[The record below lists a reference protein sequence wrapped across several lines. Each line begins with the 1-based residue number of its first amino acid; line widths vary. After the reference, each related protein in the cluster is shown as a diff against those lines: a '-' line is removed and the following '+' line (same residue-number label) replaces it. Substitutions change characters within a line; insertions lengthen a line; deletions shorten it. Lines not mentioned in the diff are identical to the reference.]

1 MAFKLAHALL
11 GEVPE
16 DLLEIAAIGTIADL
30 VPLQGENRLI
40 AAKGIEKITTERQ
53 DQDLLH

>member
-40 AAKGIEKITTERQ
+40 AAKGIEKLRLTTETRT
-53 DQDLLH
+53 